1 VLIQVVNTLLL
12 PSRIDFL
19 DLQGEGSFV
28 LQFVLLL
35 LEVLYSFLL
44 FLLSNAVHLAH
55 EQFAL
60 LLGSLLELSVFEL
73 KLPLA

>member
-1 VLIQVVNTLLL
+1 MLLEILCNSLVLIQVVTTLLL
-12 PSRIDFL
+12 PSRINFL

-28 LQFVLLL
+28 LQFLLLL

-44 FLLSNAVHLAH
+44 LLLSNAVYLAH

-60 LLGSLLELSVFEL
+60 LLGSLLEL
-73 KLPLA
+73 